1 MPMLPLSGERLLAA
15 CEQAHGES
23 AMLRAI
29 TLLAAV
35 LPECGREQ
43 VLQWPIA
50 QRNRLLLQLH
60 RISFGPSLD
69 GYAACTQC
77 GTGMELHLAVADVL
91 DDIDESRV
99 PTGLEWLE
107 ADQPRSMRQ
116 ATSADLLAAAQAP
129 SEAIAEERL
138 LLRCMGMDESSAPTL
153 PADAMQAARVRFE
166 QLHAASQLHCVMHCP
181 ECDHE
186 AAWELDPVH
195 FVWREARRAAGRLL
209 NDVHML
215 ALNYGWSEADIVSMN
230 PRRRETYLELL
241 EA

>member
-1 MPMLPLSGERLLAA
+1 MLPLSGERLLAA
-15 CEQAHGES
+15 CEQAHGEP
-23 AMLRAI
+23 AVLRAI
-29 TLLAAV
+29 TLLAAA
-35 LPECGREQ
+35 LPEYAREQ
-43 VLQWPIA
+43 LLQWPIA

-60 RISFGPSLD
+60 RISFGLSLE

-91 DDIDESRV
+91 EDIDENRL
-99 PTGLEWLE
+99 PARLEWLD

-116 ATSADLLAAAQAP
+116 ATSADLLAAAQMP
-129 SEAIAEERL
+129 SDAMAEERL
-138 LLRCMGMDESSAPTL
+138 LLRCLGMDESSAPTL
-153 PADAMQAARVRFE
+153 PPDAMQAARMRFE

-186 AAWELDPVH
+186 ATWELDPAH
-195 FVWREARRAAGRLL
+195 FVWREAQHAAGRLL
-209 NDVHML
+209 NDIHVL
-215 ALNYGWSEADIVSMN
+215 ALNYGWSEADIAAMN